1 MKVQI
6 SVIVPVYNAEHTL
19 RKCLDSVLSQDIGDF
34 ELVLVNDG
42 SKDRSL
48 DICRDYEMNDKR
60 IVVIDKPNGGVSSA
74 RNAGLDV
81 ANGEWVLFVD
91 SDDYLEEHFFDG
103 VEGAAED
110 LLIRG
115 IRFFNENES
124 TIYVQQIDKLP
135 SQPTLNKFVKTY
147 VGTPLLRGPV
157 AKFFRRSLI
166 GNLRF
171 PEDMKVGE
179 DSYFVQRYLARCNNC
194 KLLCGSLYNVF
205 NHEVVE
211 RKYACSV
218 AYAAKSLNHLMDS
231 YGEMNAHLNIGW
243 LSFRSFYVYFKFM
256 SEGECKGHP
265 WRWYAH
271 PIISDICKRLWPVLP
286 ASQKW
291 QYCLCSLL
299 NRLKMF

>member
-48 DICRDYEMNDKR
+48 DICREYETNDKR
-60 IVVIDKPNGGVSSA
+60 VVVIDKPNGGVSSA

-103 VEGAAED
+103 LEGSAED

-115 IRFFNENES
+115 EKSFAEDGGLVNECTLEAL
-124 TIYVQQIDKLP
+124 KP
-135 SQPTLNKFVKTY
+135 QPTLSGFVKTY
-147 VGTPLLRGPV
+147 VGTPLLRAPW

-166 GNLRF
+166 GDLRF

-179 DSYFVQRYLARCNNC
+179 DSHFVQRYLARCNSYR
-194 KLLCGSLYNVF
+194 LLYGSCYHVNLGGPI
-205 NHEVVE
+205 EQ
-211 RKYACSV
+211 KYACSV
-218 AYAAKSLNHLMDS
+218 EYAARSVSHLVES
-231 YGEMNAHLNIGW
+231 YGEMERHLQVGW
-243 LSFRSFYVYFKFM
+243 QGFWSFYGFFKMVSKLQWRHNPSIWFV
-256 SEGECKGHP
+256 HP
-265 WRWYAH
+265 E
-271 PIISDICKRLWPVLP
+271 IESICRQLWPVLP
-286 ASQKW
+286 FSQKV
-291 QYCLCSLL
+291 QYAICHLFKLL
-299 NRLKMF
+299 LR